1 MLGTGLIVFRETL
14 VAALFIGITLLNDTA
29 WDSSEFLANDSLLGL
44 FMRGIVSH
52 DASPS
57 QLQVPFYLL
66 AITLI
71 GDASRQMKLK
81 SKSN

>member
-14 VAALFIGITLLNDTA
+14 EAALFIGIPLLNNTA
-29 WDSSEFLANDSLLGL
+29 WDSSEFLANHSLLGL
-44 FMRGIVSH
+44 FRRGIVGH
-52 DASPS
+52 DASSS

-66 AITLI
+66 AITLT
-71 GDASRQMKLK
+71 GVASRQMKLK